1 MRKKGFIFLHRSILD
16 HWIWLSDKHL
26 KRWIYLIFQ
35 AAWEERTVEFAKKN
49 VTIKRGQFITSI
61 RHLMFRWNTNAS
73 TVQDFLK
80 TLRKCGMISFKT
92 YSDMTI
98 ITIVN
103 YDKYQSEKFWED
115 FEVEEMLN
123 HESDDEIQTQN
134 LEPEKENPENTW
146 ERNREQKEINKRKK
160 INKSSLSLREQ
171 EEKLFEQL
179 KSSEIFIGDSAK
191 NFGITKDDVC
201 SWLEKFMQEMFTLE
215 KWHNDF
221 KDLRQHFYNW
231 LRIQIDKQKQYG
243 TPRKRTG
250 GDGNAASP
258 QDKYAARR
266 GTDVGDKK
274 ASDYGGSF

>member
-1 MRKKGFIFLHRSILD
+1 
-16 HWIWLSDKHL
+16 
-26 KRWIYLIFQ
+26 
-35 AAWEERTVEFAKKN
+35 
-49 VTIKRGQFITSI
+49 
-61 RHLMFRWNTNAS
+61 MFRWNTNAS

-115 FEVEEMLN
+115 FEFEEMLN

-134 LEPEKENPENTW
+134 LEPENENPENTW

-160 INKSSLSLREQ
+160 IIKSTLSLREQ

-179 KSSEIFIGDSAK
+179 KSSEIFIEDSAK

-250 GDGNAASP
+250 GDGNAGGP